1 MKPPFPS
8 LTEAYHS
15 TSYDAISPTRHELSV
30 AHKTIVVTGGGRG
43 LGPEIARAYAAAG
56 ASHVVLLGRTQATLS
71 QTAEKIEKEFPS
83 VSVTTHTADVAD
95 EAAVGK
101 AAEKVGKWDVL
112 ILNAGV
118 LAEPRSVAESDP
130 TDWWR
135 VFETNVKGAM
145 VTTRAFLPLRNND
158 ASLIALNANL
168 ITVPESSPF
177 AMGASAYNCSKLAQ
191 LKLLQYVSVENPD
204 LFVVSAHP
212 GAVDTDML
220 RSSGLGDKIDPA
232 MFDDVS
238 LSAHFLLWLA
248 SKEARFLKGK
258 FVCANWDVEELK
270 GKAKL
275 IETTSILE
283 ASIHGFP
290 YGGAMDAMLAQTEG
304 GK

>member
-30 AHKTIVVTGGGRG
+30 AHKTVVVTGGGRG

-71 QTAEKIEKEFPS
+71 QTAEKIEKEFSS

-118 LAEPRSVAESDP
+118 LAAPRSVAESDP

-135 VFETNVKGAM
+135 VFEV
-145 VTTRAFLPLRNND
+145 RL
-158 ASLIALNANL
+158 
-168 ITVPESSPF
+168 
-177 AMGASAYNCSKLAQ
+177 
-191 LKLLQYVSVENPD
+191 
-204 LFVVSAHP
+204 
-212 GAVDTDML
+212 
-220 RSSGLGDKIDPA
+220 
-232 MFDDVS
+232 
-238 LSAHFLLWLA
+238 
-248 SKEARFLKGK
+248 
-258 FVCANWDVEELK
+258 
-270 GKAKL
+270 
-275 IETTSILE
+275 
-283 ASIHGFP
+283 GFP
-290 YGGAMDAMLAQTEG
+290 HILAPSELLATSPAIQTMAYIDSMEPRQM
-304 GK
+304 

>member
-30 AHKTIVVTGGGRG
+30 AHKTVVVTGGGRG

-56 ASHVVLLGRTQATLS
+56 ASHLVLLGRTQATLS

-135 VFETNVKGAM
+135 VFEVRLGFPHILAP
-145 VTTRAFLPLRNND
+145 FELF
-158 ASLIALNANL
+158 ASPAIQ
-168 ITVPESSPF
+168 T
-177 AMGASAYNCSKLAQ
+177 MAYNDSM
-191 LKLLQYVSVENPD
+191 EPR
-204 LFVVSAHP
+204 P
-212 GAVDTDML
+212 T
-220 RSSGLGDKIDPA
+220 
-232 MFDDVS
+232 
-238 LSAHFLLWLA
+238 
-248 SKEARFLKGK
+248 
-258 FVCANWDVEELK
+258 
-270 GKAKL
+270 
-275 IETTSILE
+275 
-283 ASIHGFP
+283 
-290 YGGAMDAMLAQTEG
+290 
-304 GK
+304 